1 LKILVIDDEPIIRKV
16 LDRAFKGYGHEVFLA
31 ENGAEGLQKWKAV
44 SPDIVILDVL
54 MPVMSG
60 LQVLDALCDFPTSAK
75 IVVISA
81 FTGEGSEAIKKRE
94 NVSLFL
100 QKPFGN
106 IFEIVE
112 SIQKLVK

>member
-1 LKILVIDDEPIIRKV
+1 MIDDEPIIRRA
-16 LDRAFKGYGHEVFLA
+16 LDRAFRGSGHEVFLA
-31 ENGAEGLQKWKAV
+31 ENGADGLRLWREV
-44 SPDIVILDVL
+44 HPDVVVLDVL
-54 MPVMSG
+54 MPVMG
-60 LQVLDALCDFPTSAK
+60 GIEVLERVDFPTNAK

-81 FTGEGSEAIKKRE
+81 FAGEGSEAIQKRA

-106 IFEIVE
+106 IFDIVE

>member
-1 LKILVIDDEPIIRKV
+1 MKILVIDDEPIIRKV
-16 LDRAFKGYGHEVFLA
+16 LDRAFRSYGHEVSLA
-31 ENGAEGLQKWKAV
+31 ENGAEGIQKWRV
-44 SPDIVILDVL
+44 LLPDIVILDVL

-60 LQVLDALCDFPTSAK
+60 LEVLDGLDFPTSAK

-81 FTGEGSEAIKKRE
+81 FTGEGSEAIKKRA

-106 IFEIVE
+106 IFDIVE

>member
-1 LKILVIDDEPIIRKV
+1 MIDDEPIIRKV
-16 LDRAFKGYGHEVFLA
+16 LERAFKGYGHEVILA
-31 ENGAEGLQKWKAV
+31 ENGAEGIQKWKA
-44 SPDIVILDVL
+44 SLPDVVILDVL

-60 LQVLDALCDFPTSAK
+60 LEVLDALDFQTSAK

-81 FTGEGSEAIKKRE
+81 FTGEGSEAIKRRE

-106 IFEIVE
+106 IFEIVA
-112 SIQKLVK
+112 SILKLVT